1 MTRDDPR
8 FTSDGRAVGFA
19 DLTDE
24 SHESV
29 PNQAR
34 FPGTARNRPGKAW
47 RRTCPDLWRNSPGF
61 PCGVAMDFRL
71 SSTGMEPGN
80 TASETVCRKMGLVQ
94 KAPSLLSV

>member
-24 SHESV
+24 SHEIV

-34 FPGTARNRPGKAW
+34 FQGASHFACVPDQERPDW
-47 RRTCPDLWRNSPGF
+47 RWRVCDL
-61 PCGVAMDFRL
+61 
-71 SSTGMEPGN
+71 
-80 TASETVCRKMGLVQ
+80 
-94 KAPSLLSV
+94 